1 MMVAPNLFDDVDGR
15 YRGMDGNVHTPQ
27 KGAHNYSMF
36 FAVGCVSGVASD
48 VYVASSGAS
57 AGLCELPY
65 SHGGGNGKAMSGLSV
80 EDAQLM
86 QGGTLVFHLKN
97 QPISSTQLLLSRF
110 V

>member
-1 MMVAPNLFDDVDGR
+1 MFSLWDA
-15 YRGMDGNVHTPQ
+15 YRALHPMYTLLLPERVP
-27 KGAHNYSMF
+27 
-36 FAVGCVSGVASD
+36 
-48 VYVASSGAS
+48 
-57 AGLCELPY
+57 GLCELPY